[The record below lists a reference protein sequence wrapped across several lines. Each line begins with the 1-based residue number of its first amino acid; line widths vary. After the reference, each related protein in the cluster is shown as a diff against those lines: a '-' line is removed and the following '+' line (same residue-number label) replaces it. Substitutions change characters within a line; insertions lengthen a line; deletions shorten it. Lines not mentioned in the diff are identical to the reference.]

1 MKYLSK
7 LALILLPLLLVS
19 PHLLAADKTTLSEE
33 EKSKQAIV
41 EEECT

>member
-7 LALILLPLLLVS
+7 LILILLPLLLAT
-19 PHLLAADKTTLSEE
+19 PHLFAADTPVISEE
-33 EKSKQAIV
+33 EEAKQAIA